1 MTNPTSIGF
10 LGLGHMGSSM
20 AERLVAPDIRLFVY
34 DMRQEAMEPFVER
47 GATACAS
54 PALVANSAEIIFA
67 SLPNPHVSEA
77 VASEIANGSAVRFY
91 AEMSTIGRESIER
104 IAALLAARGVACID
118 SPVTGGP
125 ASARAGNLTL
135 LAAGAPEAVAAVKPW
150 QLRIGKTV
158 FVMGD
163 RPGQA
168 QVMKL
173 VNNLLLA
180 ANLVTASEGFVMGA
194 KAGIDPDAMLAMVN
208 AGTGRSLVTEQ
219 MMEQVLSGHFAFG
232 GALALLDK
240 DAGLGLAEATALNV
254 PMWTLEQAA
263 RVWRFAMTQG
273 YGDQDVTAIARVM
286 ESWAG
291 VEVRRRTKE

>member
-1 MTNPTSIGF
+1 
-10 LGLGHMGSSM
+10 
-20 AERLVAPDIRLFVY
+20 
-34 DMRQEAMEPFVER
+34 MRKCQRSAKSPSNASRRFWR
-47 GATACAS
+47 PAAS
-54 PALVANSAEIIFA
+54 PA
-67 SLPNPHVSEA
+67 
-77 VASEIANGSAVRFY
+77 
-91 AEMSTIGRESIER
+91 STR
-104 IAALLAARGVACID
+104 L
-118 SPVTGGP
+118 SPVDLT
-125 ASARAGNLTL
+125 ARAGNLTL

-219 MMEQVLSGHFAFG
+219 MMEQVVSGRFAFG

-240 DAGLGLAEATALNV
+240 DARLGLAEATALNV

-273 YGDQDVTAIARVM
+273 HGDQDVTAIARVM

-291 VEVRRRTKE
+291 VEVRRKAKE

>member
-1 MTNPTSIGF
+1 MTYPISIGF
-10 LGLGHMGSSM
+10 LGLGHMGASM
-20 AERLVAPDIRLFVY
+20 AERLLAPDIKLFVF
-34 DMRQEAMEPFVER
+34 DTRQEAMEPFVKQ

-54 PALVANSAEIIFA
+54 PGLVANNAEIIFA

-77 VASEIANGSAVRFY
+77 VASEVAGGSAVRVY
-91 AEMSTIGRESIER
+91 AEMSTVGRESIER
-104 IAALLAARGVACID
+104 IAALLAARGIACVD

-125 ASARAGNLTL
+125 AVARAGNLTL

-208 AGTGRSLVTEQ
+208 AGTGRSLVTET
-219 MMEQVLSGHFAFG
+219 MMEHVIGGDFAFG

-240 DAGLGLAEATALNV
+240 DARLGLAEASALNV

-263 RVWRFAMTQG
+263 RVWRFAMIQG
-273 YGDQDVTAIARVM
+273 HGNDDLTTIARVM
-286 ESWAG
+286 EAWAG
-291 VEVRRRTKE
+291 VEIRRKTKV

>member
-1 MTNPTSIGF
+1 
-10 LGLGHMGSSM
+10 
-20 AERLVAPDIRLFVY
+20 
-34 DMRQEAMEPFVER
+34 MRV
-47 GATACAS
+47 
-54 PALVANSAEIIFA
+54 
-67 SLPNPHVSEA
+67 
-77 VASEIANGSAVRFY
+77 Y
-91 AEMSTIGRESIER
+91 AEMSTIGQESIER
-104 IAALLAARGVACID
+104 IAALLAARGIACVD

-135 LAAGAPEAVAAVKPW
+135 LAAGDPEAVATVRPW

-194 KAGIDPDAMLAMVN
+194 KAGIDPDAMLAMIN

-219 MMEQVLSGHFAFG
+219 MMEQVLSGRFAFG

-240 DAGLGLAEATALNV
+240 DARLGLAEATALNV

-273 YGDQDVTAIARVM
+273 YADQDVTAIARVM

-291 VEVRRRTKE
+291 VEVRRRTKD

>member
-1 MTNPTSIGF
+1 
-10 LGLGHMGSSM
+10 
-20 AERLVAPDIRLFVY
+20 V
-34 DMRQEAMEPFVER
+34 
-47 GATACAS
+47 
-54 PALVANSAEIIFA
+54 
-67 SLPNPHVSEA
+67 
-77 VASEIANGSAVRFY
+77 
-91 AEMSTIGRESIER
+91 
-104 IAALLAARGVACID
+104 
-118 SPVTGGP
+118 
-125 ASARAGNLTL
+125 
-135 LAAGAPEAVAAVKPW
+135 AAGRPDAVAAVRPW

-158 FVMGD
+158 FAMGD

-180 ANLVTASEGFVMGA
+180 ANLVTACEGFVMGA

-219 MMEQVLSGHFAFG
+219 MMEQVVSGRFAFG

-240 DAGLGLAEATALNV
+240 DARLGLAEASALGV

-286 ESWAG
+286 EAWAG
-291 VEVRRRTKE
+291 TEVRRRTSE

>member
-1 MTNPTSIGF
+1 MTNPTAIGF
-10 LGLGHMGSSM
+10 LGLGHMGAAM
-20 AERLVAPDIRLFVY
+20 AERLLAPDVTLHVY
-34 DMRQEAMEPFVER
+34 DTRPEAMEPFVQR
-47 GATACAS
+47 GAIACES
-54 PALVANSAEIIFA
+54 PAVTANSAGIIFA
-67 SLPNPHVSEA
+67 SLPNPHVSET
-77 VASEIANGSAVRFY
+77 VAAEVAGGTAVRVY
-91 AEMSTIGRESIER
+91 VEMSTIGREAIER
-104 IAALLAARGVACID
+104 IAGLLATRGVALVD

-125 ASARAGNLTL
+125 DSARAGNLTL

-150 QLRIGKTV
+150 QLRIGKQV

-180 ANLVTASEGFVMGA
+180 ANLVTACEGFVMGA

-208 AGTGRSLVTEQ
+208 AGTGRSMVTEQ
-219 MMEQVLSGHFAFG
+219 MMEQVLSGRFAFG

-240 DAGLGLAEATALNV
+240 DAQLGLTEAMALQV

-263 RVWRFAMTQG
+263 RVWRFAMIQG
-273 YGDQDVTAIARVM
+273 AGNEDVTAIARVM
-286 ESWAG
+286 EGWAG
-291 VEVRRRTKE
+291 VEVRRKTSA

>member
-1 MTNPTSIGF
+1 
-10 LGLGHMGSSM
+10 M
-20 AERLVAPDIRLFVY
+20 AERLLAPDIRLHVY
-34 DMRQEAMEPFVER
+34 DTRQEAMEPFVKR

-67 SLPNPHVSEA
+67 SLPSPHVSEA
-77 VASEIANGSAVRFY
+77 VASEIAGGSAVRVY
-91 AEMSTIGRESIER
+91 AETSTIGHESMER
-104 IAALLAARGVACID
+104 IAALLAARGIACVD
-118 SPVTGGP
+118 SPVSGGP

-135 LAAGAPEAVAAVKPW
+135 LAAGVPEAVAAVRPW
-150 QLRIGKTV
+150 QLRIGKSV

-180 ANLVTASEGFVMGA
+180 ANLVTACEGFAMGA

-208 AGTGRSLVTEQ
+208 AGTGRSMVTEQ
-219 MMEQVLSGHFAFG
+219 MMEQVLSGRFAFG

-240 DAGLGLAEATALNV
+240 DARLGLAEATALNV
-254 PMWTLEQAA
+254 PMWTIEQAA
-263 RVWRFAMTQG
+263 RVWRFAIIQG
-273 YGDQDVTAIARVM
+273 AGAEDVTAIARVI

-291 VEVRRRTKE
+291 VQIRRKTKE